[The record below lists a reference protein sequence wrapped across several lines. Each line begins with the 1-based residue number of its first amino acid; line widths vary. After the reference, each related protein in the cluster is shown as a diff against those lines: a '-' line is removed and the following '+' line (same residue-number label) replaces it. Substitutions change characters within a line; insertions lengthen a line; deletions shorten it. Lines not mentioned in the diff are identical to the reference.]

1 MLSSK
6 PTTLNP
12 GLREIVDKAVE
23 FHGHLGPFLVLGVKM
38 GLLGLK
44 RLNVRK
50 GEERLFITV
59 ELRYL
64 TPISCVL
71 DGIQTVTG
79 CTFGNKKLKLLK
91 TSSQKISAKLTL
103 KNSGKWVKITLN
115 PLLFKKLKKE
125 LFDKRATKE
134 KVERLSYLIAST
146 SEEELFIVKQN
157 NL

>member
-125 LFDKRATKE
+125 LKG
-134 KVERLSYLIAST
+134 
-146 SEEELFIVKQN
+146 
-157 NL
+157 

>member
-59 ELRYL
+59 ELRYF

>member
-125 LFDKRATKE
+125 LFDKKATKE
-134 KVERLSYLIAST
+134 KVERLGYLIAST